1 MEVAGG
7 MAFPENFRESPVPA
21 LSAMSRSFHRAI
33 LGISI
38 AVVLVV
44 FLGAFGPAGVSAS
57 QHDGAYVQ
65 MGVYEDVLHK
75 IQTDYV
81 TTPNID
87 EVTNGALHGLLE
99 SLDPESSYLT
109 KDEYATYLDHQHEG
123 QAQVGMEV
131 SKRYGYGSVVTVIP
145 GTPAA
150 KANIEDGDLI
160 EAIGGKTTRVM
171 SLAMIRLLLEGKA
184 GTTVTFDLVRPGN
197 PRPDTITLARVN
209 TPPPP
214 LVVQQYRDS
223 GILYL
228 KPTVLTRDR
237 VDEII
242 SHLRAMPKE
251 GDRKVILD
259 LRDTAV
265 GSEDQGIRLANA
277 FLKSGTIAMLAGQ
290 TVPTRT
296 FGAAASQFVTAAPVV
311 VLVNGGT
318 AGAAEII
325 AGAIMDN
332 KRGDVVGERT
342 FGEGG
347 ELKTFPLPDGA
358 ALLLTVAKYETPDG
372 QKIEDNAVTPN
383 VVVAE
388 NQEEFLPG
396 TRPTAQQQHT
406 DDQLN
411 RALEILKQKSA

>member
-1 MEVAGG
+1 
-7 MAFPENFRESPVPA
+7 
-21 LSAMSRSFHRAI
+21 MSRSFHRAI
-33 LGISI
+33 LGISV
-38 AVVLVV
+38 AVILVV
-44 FLGAFGPAGVSAS
+44 FLGAFGPPGVSAS
-57 QHDGAYVQ
+57 QNDGAYLQ

-87 EVTNGALHGLLE
+87 QVTNGALHGLLE

-123 QAQVGMEV
+123 QAQVGLEV

-145 GTPAA
+145 GSPAA
-150 KANIEDGDLI
+150 NANIEDGDLI

-184 GTTVTFDLVRPGN
+184 GTTVSFDLVRPGN
-197 PRPDTITLARVN
+197 PKPDTITLTRTTMAA
-209 TPPPP
+209 PP
-214 LVVQQYRDS
+214 LTVRQYKDS
-223 GILYL
+223 GVLYL
-228 KPTVLTRDR
+228 KPIVLTRDR
-237 VDEII
+237 VDAVL
-242 SHLRAMPKE
+242 SQLRAMPRN
-251 GDRKVILD
+251 GDKKVILD

-265 GSEDQGIRLANA
+265 GGEDQGIRLANA
-277 FLKSGTIAMLAGQ
+277 FLKSGTIATLAGQ
-290 TVPTRT
+290 TVPTQT
-296 FGAAASQFVTAAPVV
+296 FSAEASQFVTGAPVV

-318 AGAAEII
+318 AGAAEIV
-325 AGAIMDN
+325 AGAILDN
-332 KRGDVVGERT
+332 QRGDVVGERT

-372 QKIEDNAVTPN
+372 QKIEDKDITPN
-383 VVVAE
+383 VIVAE
-388 NQEEFLPG
+388 NEGLISV
-396 TRPTAQQQHT
+396 PTGNHAKVSPAAKAQPQS

-411 RALEILKQKSA
+411 KALDILKQKSA

>member
-1 MEVAGG
+1 
-7 MAFPENFRESPVPA
+7 
-21 LSAMSRSFHRAI
+21 MSRSFHHAI

-38 AVVLVV
+38 AVILVV

-57 QHDGAYVQ
+57 QNDGAYVQ

-109 KDEYATYLDHQHEG
+109 RDEYATYLDHEHEG
-123 QAQVGMEV
+123 QAQIGMEV
-131 SKRYGYGSVVTVIP
+131 SKRYGYGSVVSVLP
-145 GTPAA
+145 GSPAA
-150 KANIEDGDLI
+150 KANVQDGDLI

-184 GTTVTFDLVRPGN
+184 GTTVSFDLVRPGN
-197 PRPDTITLARVN
+197 PKPDTITLTRTSVA
-209 TPPPP
+209 PPP
-214 LVVQQYRDS
+214 LVAQQFKDS
-223 GILYL
+223 GVLYL

-237 VDEII
+237 VNEIL
-242 SHLRAMPKE
+242 SRLQAMPKT
-251 GDRKVILD
+251 GDKKVILD

-265 GSEDQGIRLANA
+265 GSEEQGIRLANA
-277 FLKSGTIAMLAGQ
+277 FLKSGTIAMLSGQ
-290 TVPTRT
+290 TVPTQT
-296 FGAAASQFVTAAPVV
+296 FSAEASQCITAAPVV
-311 VLVNGGT
+311 VLVNRGT
-318 AGAAEII
+318 AGAAEIV
-325 AGAIMDN
+325 AGAILDN

-372 QKIEDNAVTPN
+372 QKIEESAITPN
-383 VVVAE
+383 VEVAGNPE
-388 NQEEFLPG
+388 QFLPG
-396 TRPTAQQQHT
+396 AKPLAQKPHP

-411 RALEILKQKSA
+411 KALEILKQKTA

>member
-1 MEVAGG
+1 
-7 MAFPENFRESPVPA
+7 
-21 LSAMSRSFHRAI
+21 MSRSLHRAI

-38 AVVLVV
+38 AVILVV
-44 FLGAFGPAGVSAS
+44 LLGAFGPSGVSAS
-57 QHDGAYVQ
+57 QNDGAYLQ
-65 MGVYEDVLHK
+65 MSVYEDVLHK

-81 TTPNID
+81 TTPNIG

-99 SLDPESSYLT
+99 SLDPESSYLS
-109 KDEYATYLDHQHEG
+109 KEEYATYLSHQHEG
-123 QAQVGMEV
+123 QAQVGLAI
-131 SKRYGYGSVVTVIP
+131 SKRFGYGSVVTVLP
-145 GTPAA
+145 GSPAS
-150 KANIEDGDLI
+150 KANIHDGDLI
-160 EAIGGKTTRVM
+160 EAIGGKTTREM
-171 SLAMIRLLLEGKA
+171 SLAMIRLLLEGKP
-184 GTTVTFDLVRPGN
+184 GTTVSFDLVRPGN
-197 PRPDTITLARVN
+197 PKPDTITLTRADLA
-209 TPPPP
+209 PPP
-214 LVVQQYRDS
+214 LAAQQYKDS

-228 KPTVLTRDR
+228 KPVVLTRDR

-242 SHLRAMPKE
+242 ARLRAMPKQ

-290 TVPTRT
+290 TVPTQT
-296 FGAAASQFVTAAPVV
+296 FTADASQFVTAAPVA
-311 VLVNGGT
+311 VLVNGAT
-318 AGAAEII
+318 AGAAEIV

-342 FGEGG
+342 FGSGG

-372 QKIEDNAVTPN
+372 QKIQDSAVTPD
-383 VVVAE
+383 VVVAG
-388 NQEEFLPG
+388 NTEEFLPG
-396 TRPTAQQQHT
+396 TKPTAQQQHA

-411 RALEILKQKSA
+411 KALDILKQKSS